1 MLLLCDAHQA
11 EQVQLHL
18 KWQVFMHNLQI
29 NSFFF
34 TFAKKKKKVGKK
46 EKKEKVKLLFACVRL
61 TGLQTYSY
69 MQIMGTLEQ

>member
-1 MLLLCDAHQA
+1 
-11 EQVQLHL
+11 
-18 KWQVFMHNLQI
+18 MHYLQI

>member
-1 MLLLCDAHQA
+1 
-11 EQVQLHL
+11 
-18 KWQVFMHNLQI
+18 MHNLQI
-29 NSFFF
+29 NSFFLHLQ
-34 TFAKKKKKVGKK
+34 KKKKVGKK

>member
-1 MLLLCDAHQA
+1 
-11 EQVQLHL
+11 
-18 KWQVFMHNLQI
+18 MHNLQI

-34 TFAKKKKKVGKK
+34 TFAKKKKKKVGKK